1 MKKVLILLFT
11 LCLLLSACGKA
22 PAEPAGAVEPSA
34 TESPAEPTPSPAV
47 QLERLSPAER
57 EQQKLEEGEKWLSE
71 YFTHWGRFY
80 AHKED
85 YEAFLALPQEEPA
98 VFSVQY
104 FFKEGEAGKRCNEL
118 SGQYELLHMEL
129 EEIEQAAREGRQIQG
144 CTYGADTS
152 AWEYSNP
159 NVEKS
164 ALPLEYFQLADQLQQ
179 ISSQIT
185 PELQAQREEE
195 RNQLKLEL
203 ARLLAEQGFKTEVW
217 ATKTVEDYGEKLYY
231 ICFLTA
237 TPAQLWALE
246 TLTEISPVFVEPQYE
261 SVRLRFDIP
270 IWTSEET

>member
-1 MKKVLILLFT
+1 MKKVLIFLFT

-22 PAEPAGAVEPSA
+22 PAEPAGIMEPPA
-34 TESPAEPTPSPAV
+34 TASPAEPTPSPAA

-57 EQQKLEEGEKWLSE
+57 EQRKLEEGEEWLSE
-71 YFTHWGRFY
+71 YFVHWGKFY
-80 AHKED
+80 SQKED

-104 FFKEGEAGKRCNEL
+104 FIKEGEAGQQFNQL
-118 SGQYELLHMEL
+118 NNQYMRLFEEM
-129 EEIEQAAREGRQIQG
+129 EEIENAAREGRQIQG
-144 CTYGADTS
+144 YTYGADTS

-179 ISSQIT
+179 IGSQIT
-185 PELQAQREEE
+185 PELQAQLDEE

-203 ARLLAEQGFKTEVW
+203 AQLLAEQGFKTQVW
-217 ATKTVEDYGEKLYY
+217 ATKTVEDYGEKQYY

-246 TLTEISPVFVEPQYE
+246 TLTEISPVFIEPQYE

-270 IWTSEET
+270 IWTSEKT

>member
-22 PAEPAGAVEPSA
+22 PAEPAGIMEPPA
-34 TESPAEPTPSPAV
+34 TESPAEATPSPAV

-144 CTYGADTS
+144 YTYGADTS

-246 TLTEISPVFVEPQYE
+246 TLTEISPVFIEPQYE
-261 SVRLRFDIP
+261 SVRLHFDIP
-270 IWTSEET
+270 IWTSKET

>member
-71 YFTHWGRFY
+71 YFTHWGQFY
-80 AHKED
+80 AKKVD

-129 EEIEQAAREGRQIQG
+129 EEIEQAAREGQQLQG
-144 CTYGADTS
+144 YTYGADTS
-152 AWEYSNP
+152 AWEYSDP

-164 ALPLEYFQLADQLQQ
+164 ALPLEYFQLADQLQE
-179 ISSQIT
+179 IGSQIT
-185 PELQAQREEE
+185 PELQAQRDEE
-195 RNQLKLEL
+195 RNQFVLEL
-203 ARLLAEQGFKTEVW
+203 AQLLAEQGLKTEVW

-237 TPAQLWALE
+237 TPAQLWELE
-246 TLTEISPVFVEPQYE
+246 TLTDLSPVFIEPQYE

>member
-1 MKKVLILLFT
+1 MKKVLTLLFV

-22 PAEPAGAVEPSA
+22 PAEPIDAGEPPA
-34 TESPAEPTPSPAV
+34 TESPEEPIP
-47 QLERLSPAER
+47 SPAER
-57 EQQKLEEGEKWLSE
+57 EQRKLEEGEEWFRE
-71 YFTHWGRFY
+71 NYTHWGQFY
-80 AHKED
+80 AKNED

-104 FFKEGEAGKRCNEL
+104 FFKEGQAGQRFSEL
-118 SGQYELLHMEL
+118 NNQYMLRLEEM
-129 EEIEQAAREGRQIQG
+129 EEIENAARAGQQLQG
-144 CTYGADTS
+144 YTYGADTS

-164 ALPLEYFQLADQLQQ
+164 ALPLEYFRLADQLQQ
-179 ISSQIT
+179 IGSQIT
-185 PELQAQREEE
+185 SELQAQRDEE

-203 ARLLAEQGFKTEVW
+203 AQLLAEQGFKTEVW
-217 ATKTVEDYGEKLYY
+217 ATKTVEDYEEKQVY

-246 TLTEISPVFVEPQYE
+246 TLTEISPVFIEPQYE
-261 SVRLRFDIP
+261 SVRLRFDLP

>member
-22 PAEPAGAVEPSA
+22 PAEPAGAVEPPA
-34 TESPAEPTPSPAV
+34 TESPAEATPSPAA
-47 QLERLSPAER
+47 QLERLSPEER
-57 EQQKLEEGEKWLSE
+57 EQRKLEEGEEWLSE
-71 YFTHWGRFY
+71 YFVHWGRFY

-85 YEAFLALPQEEPA
+85 YEAFLTLPQEEPA

-104 FFKEGEAGKRCNEL
+104 FIKEGEAGQRFNQL
-118 SGQYELLHMEL
+118 NNQYMRLL
-129 EEIEQAAREGRQIQG
+129 EEIENAAREGRQIQG
-144 CTYGADTS
+144 YTYGADTS

-179 ISSQIT
+179 IGSQIT
-185 PELQAQREEE
+185 PELQAQRDEE

-217 ATKTVEDYGEKLYY
+217 ATKTVEDYGEKQYY

-246 TLTEISPVFVEPQYE
+246 TLTEISPVFIEPQYE

>member
-1 MKKVLILLFT
+1 MKRILLLLFA

-22 PAEPAGAVEPSA
+22 PAESPA

-71 YFTHWGRFY
+71 YFTHWGGFY

-98 VFSVQY
+98 VFSAQY
-104 FFKEGEAGKRCNEL
+104 FFKEGQAGQRFSQLNN
-118 SGQYELLHMEL
+118 QYMLLLEEM
-129 EEIEQAAREGRQIQG
+129 EEIENAAREGQQIQG
-144 CTYGADTS
+144 YTYGADTS
-152 AWEYSNP
+152 AWEHNNP

-164 ALPLEYFQLADQLQQ
+164 ALPLEYFQLVDQLQD
-179 ISSQIT
+179 IGSQIT
-185 PELQAQREEE
+185 PELQAQRDEE
-195 RNQLKLEL
+195 RNQFVLEL

-217 ATKTVEDYGEKLYY
+217 ATKTVEDYVEKQYY
-231 ICFLTA
+231 VCFLTA
-237 TPAQLWALE
+237 TPAQLWELE
-246 TLTEISPVFVEPQYE
+246 TLTDISSVFIKPQYE

-270 IWTSEET
+270 IWTSENT

>member
-1 MKKVLILLFT
+1 MKRFLILLFT

-22 PAEPAGAVEPSA
+22 PAEPAGAVEPPA
-34 TESPAEPTPSPAV
+34 TESPAEPTPSPAA
-47 QLERLSPAER
+47 QLKRLSSEER
-57 EQQKLEEGEKWLSE
+57 EQRKLEEGVEWLQE
-71 YFTHWGRFY
+71 NYAHWGKFY
-80 AHKED
+80 AQKED

-104 FFKEGEAGKRCNEL
+104 FFKEGAAGQRFNQL
-118 SGQYELLHMEL
+118 NNQYMRLFEEM
-129 EEIEQAAREGRQIQG
+129 EEIENAAREGRQIQG
-144 CTYGADTS
+144 YTYGADTS

-164 ALPLEYFQLADQLQQ
+164 ALPLEYFQLAEQLQQ

-217 ATKTVEDYGEKLYY
+217 ATKTVEDYEEKQVC

-237 TPAQLWALE
+237 TPAQLWELE
-246 TLTEISPVFVEPQYE
+246 TLTDISPVFIEPQYE

-270 IWTSEET
+270 IWTREET

>member
-1 MKKVLILLFT
+1 MKRILLLLFT
-11 LCLLLSACGKA
+11 LGLLLSACGKA
-22 PAEPAGAVEPSA
+22 PAAPIDAGKPSA

-104 FFKEGEAGKRCNEL
+104 FFTEGEAGKRCNEL

-129 EEIEQAAREGRQIQG
+129 EEIEQAAREGQQLQG
-144 CTYGADTS
+144 YTYGADTS
-152 AWEYSNP
+152 AWEYSDP

-164 ALPLEYFQLADQLQQ
+164 ALPLEYFQLADQLQE
-179 ISSQIT
+179 IGSQIT
-185 PELQAQREEE
+185 PELQAQRDEE
-195 RNQLKLEL
+195 RNQFVLEL
-203 ARLLAEQGFKTEVW
+203 AQLLAEQGFKTQVW

-237 TPAQLWALE
+237 TPAQLWELE
-246 TLTEISPVFVEPQYE
+246 TLTDISPVFIEPQYE

>member
-22 PAEPAGAVEPSA
+22 PAEPAGIMEPPA
-34 TESPAEPTPSPAV
+34 TESPAEPTPSPAA
-47 QLERLSPAER
+47 QLERLSPEER
-57 EQQKLEEGEKWLSE
+57 EQRKLEEGEEWLSE
-71 YFTHWGRFY
+71 YFVHWGKFY
-80 AHKED
+80 AQKED

-104 FFKEGEAGKRCNEL
+104 FFKEGAAGQRFNEL
-118 SGQYELLHMEL
+118 NNQYMRLFEEM
-129 EEIEQAAREGRQIQG
+129 EEIENAAREGRQIQDY
-144 CTYGADTS
+144 TYGADTS

-164 ALPLEYFQLADQLQQ
+164 ALPLEYFQLAEQLQQ
-179 ISSQIT
+179 IGSQIT

-237 TPAQLWALE
+237 TPAQLWELE
-246 TLTEISPVFVEPQYE
+246 TLTDISPVFIEPQYE
-261 SVRLRFDIP
+261 SVRLRFDLP
-270 IWTSEET
+270 IWTTEET

>member
-22 PAEPAGAVEPSA
+22 PAEPAGIMEPPV
-34 TESPAEPTPSPAV
+34 TESPAEATPSPAA

-57 EQQKLEEGEKWLSE
+57 EQRKLEEGEEWLSE
-71 YFTHWGRFY
+71 YFVHWGKFY
-80 AHKED
+80 SQKED

-104 FFKEGEAGKRCNEL
+104 FIKEGEAGQQFNQL
-118 SGQYELLHMEL
+118 NNQYMRLFEEM
-129 EEIEQAAREGRQIQG
+129 EEIENAAREGRQIQG
-144 CTYGADTS
+144 YTYGADTS
-152 AWEYSNP
+152 DWEHTNP

-179 ISSQIT
+179 IGSQIT

-217 ATKTVEDYGEKLYY
+217 ATKTVEDYEEKQYY

-237 TPAQLWALE
+237 TPAQLWGLE
-246 TLTEISPVFVEPQYE
+246 TLTDISPVFIEPQYE

-270 IWTSEET
+270 IWTSEKT

>member
-22 PAEPAGAVEPSA
+22 PAEPAGIMEPPA
-34 TESPAEPTPSPAV
+34 TESPAEATPSPVA
-47 QLERLSPAER
+47 QLKRLSPEER
-57 EQQKLEEGEKWLSE
+57 EQRKLEEGEEWLSE
-71 YFTHWGRFY
+71 YFVHWGKFY
-80 AHKED
+80 AQKED

-104 FFKEGEAGKRCNEL
+104 FFKEGEAGQQFNQL
-118 SGQYELLHMEL
+118 NNQYMRLL
-129 EEIEQAAREGRQIQG
+129 EEIENAAREGRQLQG
-144 CTYGADTS
+144 YTYGADTS

-217 ATKTVEDYGEKLYY
+217 ATKTVEDYEEKQYY

>member
-1 MKKVLILLFT
+1 MKRFLMLLFT

-22 PAEPAGAVEPSA
+22 PAEPAGAVEPPA
-34 TESPAEPTPSPAV
+34 TESPAEPTPSPAA
-47 QLERLSPAER
+47 QLERLSPEER
-57 EQQKLEEGEKWLSE
+57 EQRKLEEGEEWLSE
-71 YFTHWGRFY
+71 YFVHWGKFY
-80 AHKED
+80 AQKED

-98 VFSVQY
+98 IFSVQY
-104 FFKEGEAGKRCNEL
+104 FFKEGEAGQQFNQL
-118 SGQYELLHMEL
+118 NNQYMRLFEEM
-129 EEIEQAAREGRQIQG
+129 EEIENAARAGQQIQG
-144 CTYGADTS
+144 YTYGADTS

-185 PELQAQREEE
+185 PELQAQRDEE

-237 TPAQLWALE
+237 TPAQLWELE
-246 TLTEISPVFVEPQYE
+246 TLTDISPVFIEPQYE
-261 SVRLRFDIP
+261 SVRLRFDLP

>member
-1 MKKVLILLFT
+1 MKRIMIVLFT

-22 PAEPAGAVEPSA
+22 PVEPVGAVEPSA

-144 CTYGADTS
+144 YTYGADTS
-152 AWEYSNP
+152 AWEYNNP

-164 ALPLEYFQLADQLQQ
+164 ALPLEYFQLADQLQD
-179 ISSQIT
+179 IGSQIT
-185 PELQAQREEE
+185 PELQAQRDEE
-195 RNQLKLEL
+195 RNQFVLEL
-203 ARLLAEQGFKTEVW
+203 AQLLAEQGLKTEVR
-217 ATKTVEDYGEKLYY
+217 ATKTVEDYEEKQHY

-237 TPAQLWALE
+237 TPAQLWELE
-246 TLTEISPVFVEPQYE
+246 TLTDISPVFIEPQYE

-270 IWTSEET
+270 IWTSENT

>member
-22 PAEPAGAVEPSA
+22 PAEPAGIMEPPA

-129 EEIEQAAREGRQIQG
+129 EEIEQAAREGQQIQG
-144 CTYGADTS
+144 YTYGADTS

-179 ISSQIT
+179 IGSQIT
-185 PELQAQREEE
+185 PELQAQRDEE
-195 RNQLKLEL
+195 RNQFVLEL
-203 ARLLAEQGFKTEVW
+203 ARLLAEQGLKTEVW
-217 ATKTVEDYGEKLYY
+217 ATKTVEDYEEKQHY

-237 TPAQLWALE
+237 TPAQLWEPE
-246 TLTEISPVFVEPQYE
+246 TLTDISPVFIEPQYE

>member
-1 MKKVLILLFT
+1 MKRALLLLFT
-11 LCLLLSACGKA
+11 LCLLLPACGKA
-22 PAEPAGAVEPSA
+22 PAEPSA
-34 TESPAEPTPSPAV
+34 TESPAKPTPSPAV
-47 QLERLSPAER
+47 QLKRLSPTER
-57 EQQKLEEGEKWLSE
+57 EQRELEEGEEWLSE

-85 YEAFLALPQEEPA
+85 YEAFLTLPQEEPA

-129 EEIEQAAREGRQIQG
+129 EEIEQAAREGQQIQG
-144 CTYGADTS
+144 YTYGADTS

-179 ISSQIT
+179 IGSQIT
-185 PELQAQREEE
+185 PELQAQRDEE
-195 RNQLKLEL
+195 RNQFVLEL
-203 ARLLAEQGFKTEVW
+203 ARLLAEQGLKTEVW
-217 ATKTVEDYGEKLYY
+217 ATKTVEDYEEKQHY

-237 TPAQLWALE
+237 TPAQLWELE
-246 TLTEISPVFVEPQYE
+246 TLTDISPVFIEPQYE

-270 IWTSEET
+270 IWTNKGT

>member
-11 LCLLLSACGKA
+11 LCLLLSACGKV
-22 PAEPAGAVEPSA
+22 PAETAGIMEPPA
-34 TESPAEPTPSPAV
+34 TESPAKPTPSPAA
-47 QLERLSPAER
+47 QLKRLSPTER
-57 EQQKLEEGEKWLSE
+57 EQRELEEGEKWLSE

-129 EEIEQAAREGRQIQG
+129 EEIEQVAREGRQFQG
-144 CTYGADTS
+144 YTYGADTS

-179 ISSQIT
+179 IGSQIT
-185 PELQAQREEE
+185 PELQAQRDEE
-195 RNQLKLEL
+195 RNQFVLEL
-203 ARLLAEQGFKTEVW
+203 ARLLAEQGLKTEVW

-246 TLTEISPVFVEPQYE
+246 TLTDISPVFIEPQYE

>member
-22 PAEPAGAVEPSA
+22 PAEPAGIMEPPA

-85 YEAFLALPQEEPA
+85 YEAFLTLPREEPA

-129 EEIEQAAREGRQIQG
+129 EEIEQAAREGQQIQG
-144 CTYGADTS
+144 YTYGADTS

-179 ISSQIT
+179 IGSQIT
-185 PELQAQREEE
+185 PELQAQRDEE
-195 RNQLKLEL
+195 RNQFVLEL
-203 ARLLAEQGFKTEVW
+203 ARLLAEQGLKTEVW
-217 ATKTVEDYGEKLYY
+217 ATKTVEDYEEKQHY

-237 TPAQLWALE
+237 TPAQLWEPE
-246 TLTEISPVFVEPQYE
+246 TLTDISPVFIEPQYE

>member
-1 MKKVLILLFT
+1 MKRFLMLLFI

-22 PAEPAGAVEPSA
+22 PAEPAGIMEPPA
-34 TESPAEPTPSPAV
+34 TESPAEPTPSPAA
-47 QLERLSPAER
+47 QLECLSPEER
-57 EQQKLEEGEKWLSE
+57 EQRKLEEGEEWLSE
-71 YFTHWGRFY
+71 YFVHWGKFY
-80 AHKED
+80 AQKED

-104 FFKEGEAGKRCNEL
+104 FFKEGAAGQRFNEL
-118 SGQYELLHMEL
+118 NNQYMRLFEEM
-129 EEIEQAAREGRQIQG
+129 EEIENAAREGRQIQG
-144 CTYGADTS
+144 YTYGADTS

-164 ALPLEYFQLADQLQQ
+164 ALPLEYFQLAEQLQQ

-217 ATKTVEDYGEKLYY
+217 ATKTVEDYEEKQVY

-237 TPAQLWALE
+237 TPAQLWELE
-246 TLTEISPVFVEPQYE
+246 TLTDISPVFIEPQYE

>member
-1 MKKVLILLFT
+1 MKRILIVLFA
-11 LCLLLSACGKA
+11 LCLLLPACGKA
-22 PAEPAGAVEPSA
+22 PAEPPA

-98 VFSVQY
+98 VFSAQY

-118 SGQYELLHMEL
+118 SGQYELLRMEL
-129 EEIEQAAREGRQIQG
+129 EEIEQAAREGQQIQG
-144 CTYGADTS
+144 YTYGADTS

-179 ISSQIT
+179 IGSQIT
-185 PELQAQREEE
+185 PELQAQRDEE
-195 RNQLKLEL
+195 RNQFVLEL
-203 ARLLAEQGFKTEVW
+203 ARLLAEQGLKTEVW
-217 ATKTVEDYGEKLYY
+217 ATKTVEDYEEKQYY
-231 ICFLTA
+231 ICFLIA
-237 TPAQLWALE
+237 TPAQLWELEAL
-246 TLTEISPVFVEPQYE
+246 TDISTVFVEPQYE

-270 IWTSEET
+270 IWTSEGT

>member
-1 MKKVLILLFT
+1 MKKVLIFLFT

-22 PAEPAGAVEPSA
+22 PAEPAGIMEPPA
-34 TESPAEPTPSPAV
+34 TASPAEPTPSPAA

-57 EQQKLEEGEKWLSE
+57 EQRKLEEGEEWLSE
-71 YFTHWGRFY
+71 YFVHWGKLY
-80 AHKED
+80 SQKED

-104 FFKEGEAGKRCNEL
+104 FIKEGEAGQQFNQL
-118 SGQYELLHMEL
+118 NNQYMRLFEEM
-129 EEIEQAAREGRQIQG
+129 EEIENAAREGRQIQG
-144 CTYGADTS
+144 YTYGADTS

-179 ISSQIT
+179 IGSQIT
-185 PELQAQREEE
+185 PELQAQLDEE

-203 ARLLAEQGFKTEVW
+203 AQLLAEQGFKTQVW
-217 ATKTVEDYGEKLYY
+217 ATKTVEDYGEKQYY

-246 TLTEISPVFVEPQYE
+246 TLTEISPVFIEPQYE

-270 IWTSEET
+270 IWTSEKT

>member
-47 QLERLSPAER
+47 QRERLSPAER

-129 EEIEQAAREGRQIQG
+129 EEIEQAAREGQQLQG
-144 CTYGADTS
+144 YTYGADTS
-152 AWEYSNP
+152 AWEYSDP

-164 ALPLEYFQLADQLQQ
+164 ALPLEYFQLADQLQE
-179 ISSQIT
+179 IGSQIT
-185 PELQAQREEE
+185 PELQAQRDEE
-195 RNQLKLEL
+195 RNQFVLEL
-203 ARLLAEQGFKTEVW
+203 AQLLAEQGFKTQVW

-237 TPAQLWALE
+237 TPAQLWELE
-246 TLTEISPVFVEPQYE
+246 TLTDISPVFIEPQYE

>member
-1 MKKVLILLFT
+1 MKRKVYITLT

-22 PAEPAGAVEPSA
+22 PAEPAGIMEPPA
-34 TESPAEPTPSPAV
+34 TESPAEATPSPAA
-47 QLERLSPAER
+47 QLKRLSPAER
-57 EQQKLEEGEKWLSE
+57 EQRKLEEGEEWLSE
-71 YFTHWGRFY
+71 YFVHWGKFY
-80 AHKED
+80 AQKED

-104 FFKEGEAGKRCNEL
+104 FFKEGEAGQQFNQL
-118 SGQYELLHMEL
+118 NNQYMRLFEEM
-129 EEIEQAAREGRQIQG
+129 EEIENAAREGRQIQG
-144 CTYGADTS
+144 YTYGADTS

-179 ISSQIT
+179 IGSQIT

-237 TPAQLWALE
+237 TPAQLWELE
-246 TLTEISPVFVEPQYE
+246 TLTDISPVFIEPQYE

>member
-34 TESPAEPTPSPAV
+34 TESPAEATPSPAA
-47 QLERLSPAER
+47 QLERLSPEER
-57 EQQKLEEGEKWLSE
+57 EQRKLEEGAEWLSE
-71 YFTHWGRFY
+71 YFVHWGRFY

-129 EEIEQAAREGRQIQG
+129 EEIEQAAREGQQLQG
-144 CTYGADTS
+144 YTYGADTS
-152 AWEYSNP
+152 AWEYSDP

-164 ALPLEYFQLADQLQQ
+164 ALPLEYFQLADQLQE
-179 ISSQIT
+179 IGNQIT
-185 PELQAQREEE
+185 PELQAQRDEE
-195 RNQLKLEL
+195 RNQFVLEL
-203 ARLLAEQGFKTEVW
+203 AQLLAEQGFKTQVW

-237 TPAQLWALE
+237 TPAQLWELE
-246 TLTEISPVFVEPQYE
+246 TLTDISPVFIEPQYE